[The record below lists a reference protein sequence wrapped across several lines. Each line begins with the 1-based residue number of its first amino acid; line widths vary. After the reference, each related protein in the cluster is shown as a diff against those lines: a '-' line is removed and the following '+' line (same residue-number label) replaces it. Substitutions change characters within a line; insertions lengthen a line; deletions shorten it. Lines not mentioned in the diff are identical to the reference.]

1 MDNLKG
7 KGKTM
12 RRGIISIM
20 FAMFVLCLWS
30 VPAKATPV
38 TTVYE
43 FVPEQSSVIRTGG
56 IRGTYKTFSVEGQFQ
71 LTVDYDVGV
80 ASFDQVNATLSGKIE
95 YYDYDKAESL
105 FTDSLDVLFELRELE
120 SVYVSNSKIDFL
132 LEKNIP
138 SFPGSDVHL
147 TVTFMDNSL
156 QMTGYFGE
164 PVYDGYWYS
173 LDAVAVPEPATLLI
187 LVVGGIML
195 RKRS

>member
-1 MDNLKG
+1 MKC
-7 KGKTM
+7 
-12 RRGIISIM
+12 GIIPIM

-38 TTVYE
+38 RTIYE
-43 FVPEQSSVIRTGG
+43 FVRDESIVARSGRPPRIYSI
-56 IRGTYKTFSVEGQFQ
+56 EGQ
-71 LTVDYDVGV
+71 LVLNVDFDLGI
-80 ASFDQVNATLSGKIE
+80 ASFEQVNATLSGEIE

-147 TVTFMDNSL
+147 TVWFGYRDNDSL
-156 QMTGYFGE
+156 LRMTGYFGE

-173 LDAVAVPEPATLLI
+173 LDAVVVPEPATLLI
-187 LVVGGIML
+187 LIVGGIML